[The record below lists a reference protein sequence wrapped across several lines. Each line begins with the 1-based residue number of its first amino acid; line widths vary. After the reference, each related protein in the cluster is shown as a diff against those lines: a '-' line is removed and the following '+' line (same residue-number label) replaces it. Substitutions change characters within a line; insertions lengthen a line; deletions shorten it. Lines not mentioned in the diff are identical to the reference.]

1 VNITVTEIDLETV
14 GMAVT
19 VEGEHI
25 VTSFQSAESKLPG
38 KTREESLGLSRRST
52 LERRPMRTIEVQDAI
67 S

>member
-1 VNITVTEIDLETV
+1 
-14 GMAVT
+14 MAVT

-38 KTREESLGLSRRST
+38 KTREESIGLSRRST